1 MKSPSSRLR
10 PVAAALLLTGLLSA
24 CNTGTDT
31 GSTNVERGDDKSAD
45 PAALRSANAG
55 ADSATAGLQADTN
68 RTTGR
73 QQYEKAAASKDR
85 NHDGI
90 AD

>member
-1 MKSPSSRLR
+1 MKMILSLLR

-31 GSTNVERGDDKSAD
+31 GSTNVERGDDKSMD
-45 PAALRSANAG
+45 PSAMRPDNAG

-73 QQYEKAAASKDR
+73 QQYEKAASSKDR

>member
-1 MKSPSSRLR
+1 MKRTFSLLR
-10 PVAAALLLTGLLSA
+10 PAAAALLLTGLLSA

-31 GSTNVERGDDKSAD
+31 GSTNVERGDNKSLD
-45 PAALRSANAG
+45 PAALHPDNAG
-55 ADSATAGLQADTN
+55 ADSATAGLRADTN

-73 QQYEKAAASKDR
+73 RQYEKAANAKDR

>member
-1 MKSPSSRLR
+1 MKRILSPLR
-10 PVAAALLLTGLLSA
+10 FSLAALLLTGLLAA

-31 GSTNVERGDDKSAD
+31 GATNVERGADKSLD
-45 PAALRSANAG
+45 PAALRPSNPG
-55 ADSATAGLQADTN
+55 ADSATAGLQADSN

-73 QQYEKAAASKDR
+73 QQYEKSGSAKDR